1 MPKGVSRGIAVH
13 KSFGT
18 WVAQVAEV
26 RVNADKTFKVER
38 VVCAVDCGVAVTPD
52 VIRAQMEGGI
62 GMGLSAALGEAITL
76 KNGVVEQTNYHQ
88 YQLMRINAMPNI
100 EVHIV
105 PSAEMPS
112 GVGEPGLPPIAGAVA
127 NALFA
132 ATGKPVTKLPLGT
145 KA

>member
-1 MPKGVSRGIAVH
+1 VH

-18 WVAQVAEV
+18 WVGQVAEV

-38 VVCAVDCGVAVTPD
+38 VVCSVDCGVAVNPD
-52 VIRAQMEGGI
+52 VIAAQLEGGI

-76 KNGVVEQTNYHQ
+76 KNGVVEQTNFHNYSV
-88 YQLMRINAMPNI
+88 MRINSMPKV

-105 PSAEMPS
+105 PSGEMPS

-132 ATGKPVTKLPLGT
+132 ATGKAITKLPLGD
-145 KA
+145 KAQTA